1 MKEKYWSQWQ
11 VLCQIHTYTKKYFIL
26 AEEYD
31 IDMKTFLQPMKEQK
45 DAYEH
50 LTRAY
55 GKLLLEREESDY
67 VHKNMEKAIGHEYR
81 AFFDSLDFFTISL
94 RRRIRDALTGYT
106 YDQIYSVYPAYA
118 ELKQQ
123 LTEMPE
129 KIACFRMRKDVGHT
143 SMLELAEQYAE
154 IADSLLHAY
163 KTIQSE
169 ILPALASRGIRPQ
182 FDHAAVLQKY
192 MQLADS
198 LLRQYDEITK
208 TIDALR
214 LS

>member
-55 GKLLLEREESDY
+55 GKLLLDREESEY

-106 YDQIYSVYPAYA
+106 YAQIYSVYPAYA
-118 ELKQQ
+118 VLKQQ

-129 KIACFRMRKDVGHT
+129 KIADFRMRKDVGHT
-143 SMLELAEQYAE
+143 NMLALVRQYAD
-154 IADSLLHAY
+154 IADSLLQAY
-163 KTIQSE
+163 KIIQSE
-169 ILPALASRGIRPQ
+169 ILPAFASQGIRPQ
-182 FDHAAVLQKY
+182 FDNAAVLQEYLKI
-192 MQLADS
+192 ADS
-198 LLRQYDEITK
+198 LLCQYDEITK
-208 TIDALR
+208 IIHALR